1 MQEKNIRVLKAV
13 VIGLGILIVIG
24 LTVMLVAIGRQVGGG
39 RGKAAT
45 FDPAQFTLPAGARVL
60 EMDLDGDRLAVRLEL
75 GDGRQAIQ
83 LFDARTGAALG
94 TIALQ

>member
-1 MQEKNIRVLKAV
+1 M
-13 VIGLGILIVIG
+13 LGAGHRSVC
-24 LTVMLVAIGRQVGGG
+24 
-39 RGKAAT
+39 RGFGIDGT
-45 FDPAQFTLPAGARVL
+45 GAGQARRGHV
-60 EMDLDGDRLAVRLEL
+60 DLDGDRLAVRLEL

>member
-1 MQEKNIRVLKAV
+1 MQEKNIRVLKAL

-24 LTVMLVAIGRQVGGG
+24 LTVMLVAIGRQVGGRSKG
-39 RGKAAT
+39 AA
-45 FDPAQFTLPAGARVL
+45 FDPAQFALPTGARVL

-75 GDGRQAIQ
+75 GNGRQAIQ
-83 LFDARTGAALG
+83 LFDARTGAPLG